1 MIEALES
8 MYVVGKQLSGT
19 RFTIPTE
26 EEMAPVAD
34 ELEQMVAELQ
44 ESTDDEDLDDIDP
57 NEEV

>member
-1 MIEALES
+1 